1 MKKTIILAALIT
13 ASILTGCAQR
23 TAAPKQN
30 GAPQETREPAKAQ
43 PAASEASTP
52 SKPKS
57 KAEDATAAYKTLI
70 AHKTENYAKQSVA
83 DFNAALVSNPG
94 SPDPLGEL
102 LAANAKVSE
111 TLSSD
116 DENYDFIAGT
126 MRNSLHELY
135 CEHMGEQVAHF
146 TTVKKECRPYTDPIT
161 DEIWYDFS
169 CYASLQ
175 LDYAIKEPERIT
187 ITERDEIFLTFTK
200 EMQNYMDSLSEED
213 ITSGDFKDTLTKKAA
228 EVTTRLST
236 EKMELSCV
244 VTMLEIMDS

>member
-1 MKKTIILAALIT
+1 MKKTIILAAIIT
-13 ASILTGCAQR
+13 ASILTGCAGQ

-30 GAPQETREPAKAQ
+30 SAPQETREPAKAK
-43 PAASEASTP
+43 PTASEP
-52 SKPKS
+52 SAPTEPKT
-57 KAEDATAAYKTLI
+57 EDAAAAYKTLI

-126 MRNSLHELY
+126 MRNSLNELY
-135 CEHMGEQVAHF
+135 CEHMGEQVAYF
-146 TTVKKECRPYTDPIT
+146 TTIKKECRPYTDPIT
-161 DEIWYDFS
+161 PEIWYYFS
-169 CYASLQ
+169 CFANLQ
-175 LDYAIKEPERIT
+175 LDYSVKEPERIT
-187 ITERDEIFLTFTK
+187 IAERDETFLTFTK
-200 EMQNYMDSLSEED
+200 EMQNYMDSLSEGD
-213 ITSGDFKDTLTKKAA
+213 ITGGDFKDTLTKKAA

-244 VTMLEIMDS
+244 DITLEIMDS